1 MDIPKQK
8 QPKMRI
14 KKTPIPTLTEDNIE
28 EVYNNNFN
36 KIDLDDNNF
45 NTFLFKKEELDSKI
59 ISQNGQKYN
68 NLYSTWT
75 DKNRV
80 SYLRPVFFQISLF
93 TF

>member
-45 NTFLFKKEELDSKI
+45 NTFLFK
-59 ISQNGQKYN
+59 
-68 NLYSTWT
+68 
-75 DKNRV
+75 
-80 SYLRPVFFQISLF
+80 
-93 TF
+93 